1 MPVLTPEKKPAPAKR
16 AARGQLALAAG
27 FFALLLGPGLLW
39 LGLHSRC
46 DTTNYENRTL
56 TPFPGKR
63 VPVSD
68 WPSAF
73 ESWLG
78 DNAPFRNSFLS
89 LKAGADLLTGSL
101 DSDSVLQ
108 GKDGWLFL
116 KDVSDSRSI
125 SDYQGLTAYTEE
137 EIRTMAETLT
147 ALNKALT
154 ARGSKLVILFAP
166 AKEGVYAAQMP
177 DSIPVVSRPT
187 RVEALTQ
194 ALSATGVPVV
204 FPLETLRTASE
215 TQQVYYKYDTHWNAP
230 GAWLAAQ
237 QVFAALGLPFETAL
251 PEVSIDPGETAPK
264 DLANLCGRWNWC
276 TDDLYYKVNAPGAR
290 LTEGSRE
297 SELTRYQGDGSGTLL
312 LARDSFGAALG
323 PHLAEGF
330 GTALVLHTNQLTV
343 ENLLA
348 EQPTVPDAV
357 VLEVG
362 ERFSD
367 NLQRRMEILLDWAS
381 QPA

>member
-1 MPVLTPEKKPAPAKR
+1 MPVLTPEKKSAHTKC
-16 AARGQLALAAG
+16 AARRQRALAAG
-27 FFALLLGPGLLW
+27 FFALLLGPGLLC
-39 LGLHSRC
+39 LALHSRC

-56 TPFPGKR
+56 TPFPGKS
-63 VPVSD
+63 VPISD

-73 ESWLG
+73 ESWLE

-108 GKDGWLFL
+108 GRDGWLFL
-116 KDVSDSRSI
+116 KDVSDSRSL
-125 SDYQGLTAYTEE
+125 SDYQGITAYTEE
-137 EIRTMAETLT
+137 ETRTMAETLT
-147 ALNKALT
+147 ALNEALA

-166 AKEGVYAAQMP
+166 AKEGVYAARMP
-177 DSIPVVSRPT
+177 TSIPVVSRPT

-194 ALSATGVPVV
+194 ALSASGVPVV
-204 FPLETLRTASE
+204 FPLELLRTASE
-215 TQQVYYKYDTHWNAP
+215 TQQVYYKYDTHWNDP

-237 QVFAALGLPFETAL
+237 QVFAALGLPYETTL
-251 PEVSIDPGETAPK
+251 PQTAVDPGETAPK

-276 TDDLYYKVNAPGAR
+276 TDDLYYKVNAPTAR

-330 GTALVLHTNQLTV
+330 DTALVLHTNQLTV
-343 ENLLA
+343 ENLLVQ
-348 EQPTVPDAV
+348 QPTVPDAV

-367 NLQRRMEILLDWAS
+367 NLQRRMEILLDWVGRLA
-381 QPA
+381 